1 MQTTGQPAGR
11 RTSGRYQLML
21 VLLLSLNFGV
31 LFFDRNALNFLMPYV
46 QPDLKLSFSQVG
58 LLSSALSFTW
68 ALSGIFIGAWSD
80 RAGKKKVFIVLAGV
94 AFSICSVMSGVAT
107 TFLMLFGARLLMG
120 AAEGAVMPISHSLVA
135 EEVSPERR
143 GLGMG
148 VAQNLGS
155 NFLGSFVAPVTLTAF
170 ALAYGWRHAFF
181 LAGVPGLICAGLI
194 WFLVKEPEQIASQGA
209 HHRLTIGEALKH
221 RNMILCA
228 LISILLVSYL
238 VITWAFMPLFLTKVR
253 GFTPTATGWLMGT
266 LGLSA
271 SLGSFVVPAISDRVG
286 RRPVMILIPFL
297 GLMIPFGAMFLGGS
311 AWALVPLFFFGWALN
326 GIFPLFMATIPSE
339 TIPARYVATAVGFV
353 MGLGE
358 VLGGVFSPA
367 VAGRAADLAGLP
379 AVMWILAGLAVLA
392 GVLGMGLHETAPGKR
407 RSAVADAAE
416 LSPTP
421 V

>member
-1 MQTTGQPAGR
+1 MTTGQT
-11 RTSGRYQLML
+11 TSGRYQVIL

-80 RAGKKKVFIVLAGV
+80 RAGRKKVFIVLAGV
-94 AFSICSVMSGVAT
+94 AFSICSLMSGIAT
-107 TFLMLFGARLLMG
+107 SFLMLFGARLLMG

-135 EEVSPERR
+135 EAVSPERR

-155 NFLGSFVAPVTLTAF
+155 NFLGSFVAPVVLTVF
-170 ALAYGWRHAFF
+170 AATFGWRHAFF
-181 LAGVPGLICAGLI
+181 LAGVPGLICAALI
-194 WFLVKEPEQIASQGA
+194 WFYVKEPERDASA
-209 HHRLTIGEALKH
+209 VHDRLTFVTALKY
-221 RNMILCA
+221 RNMVLCA

-238 VITWAFMPLFLTKVR
+238 VITWAFMPLFLTQVR
-253 GFTPTATGWLMGT
+253 HFDPKTTGWLMGT

-271 SLGSFVVPAISDRVG
+271 TLGSFVVPAISDRVG

-297 GLMIPFGAMFLGGS
+297 GLMIPFGAMYLGGS
-311 AWALVPLFFFGWALN
+311 AWALVPLFFLGWALN

-367 VAGRAADLAGLP
+367 IAGRAADLWSLS

-392 GVLGMGLHETAPGKR
+392 GILGMGLHETAPGKR
-407 RSAVADAAE
+407 RSALSDSVE